1 MGTVP
6 VALTI
11 AGSDSGSGAG
21 IQADLKTF
29 AAFQVYG
36 VCALT
41 AVTAQNTLS
50 VLGAQ
55 DLEPA
60 MVAAQVDALVVD
72 VGVDAVKTGML
83 SNSSIIEAVA
93 DRIRHHQLHRLVV
106 DPVMVAKGGERL
118 MHSEATT
125 ALRRD
130 LLPLALAV
138 TPNAYEA
145 EVLTGKPVRTLAD
158 AQDAARAI
166 AALGPK
172 TVIVKGG
179 HWGDDATD
187 VFFDGQSLVQLST
200 PRVAT
205 TNTHGTGCTFSAAIA
220 AGLAHGLPLIEA
232 LQQAKGFVEQ
242 AMRSAFPLGQGHG
255 PLNHFH
261 RWWTGDLGTH
271 YGLAIKQE
279 RQDEEDDR
287 DGRD

>member
-1 MGTVP
+1 MASVP

-36 VCALT
+36 TCALT

-50 VLGAQ
+50 VLRAQ

-60 MVAAQVDALVVD
+60 MVAAQIDALVAD

-83 SNSSIIEAVA
+83 SNTLIIEAVA
-93 DRIRHHQLHRLVV
+93 DRIQHHQLNRLVV
-106 DPVMVAKGGERL
+106 DPVMVAKGGGRL
-118 MHSEATT
+118 MHAEATT

-130 LLPLALAV
+130 LLPLALTV

-166 AALGPK
+166 AALGPR
-172 TVIVKGG
+172 TVVVKGG

-187 VFFDGQSLVQLST
+187 VFFDGQSLVQIST
-200 PRVAT
+200 PRIAT
-205 TNTHGTGCTFSAAIA
+205 TSTHGTGCTFSAAIT
-220 AGLAHGLPLIEA
+220 AGLAHGLTLVEA
-232 LQQAKGFVEQ
+232 VRQAKGFVEQ

-261 RWWTGDLGTH
+261 RWWSGEQDTD
-271 YGLAIKQE
+271 YELAIKQE
-279 RQDEEDDR
+279 RHYEEDDPDRR
-287 DGRD
+287 D